1 VEVEEPCA
9 SEGLVCGSDPIDILV
24 LAGDAPRELPMLD
37 SREEVDWP
45 SPSLGEIITPQ
56 WEVES
61 LLREQ
66 GWQVESRVMHHL
78 ERVAALESRQLF
90 IPDRR

>member
-1 VEVEEPCA
+1 MEVEEPCA
-9 SEGLVCGSDPIDILV
+9 SEGLVCGGDPINILV
-24 LAGDAPRELPMLD
+24 LAGDAPRELPMLA

-45 SPSLGEIITPQ
+45 SSSLGEIITPQ

>member
-9 SEGLVCGSDPIDILV
+9 SEGLVCGGDPIDILL

-37 SREEVDWP
+37 SREGVDWP
-45 SPSLGEIITPQ
+45 SSSLGEIITPQ

-61 LLREQ
+61 LPREQ
-66 GWQVESRVMHHL
+66 GWQVESRAMHHL
-78 ERVAALESRQLF
+78 ERAAALESRQLF
-90 IPDRR
+90 IPNRR